1 MSVETKT
8 SPTFAVSK
16 PRVLF
21 QRKEY
26 FTYMANRRS
35 KGQLPDVGFEVTR
48 DGTRFLTQVP
58 DPEVPN
64 PPITVVFNWLAGN
77 PAR

>member
-1 MSVETKT
+1 
-8 SPTFAVSK
+8 
-16 PRVLF
+16 
-21 QRKEY
+21 
-26 FTYMANRRS
+26 MANRRS

-64 PPITVVFNWLAGN
+64 PPITVVFNWLAAK
-77 PAR
+77 P